1 GRRTGWRLSPT
12 AGGWTRTGGASGSG
26 GSTSS
31 WRRTAGC
38 WWWCSGIWLAAA
50 GICRGC
56 MTEYV
61 ELHAH
66 SYFSLLDGASS
77 PEALVARTAA
87 LEMPALALTDHDAV
101 YGAVRFEQAAR
112 AQGIRPI
119 LGAELSLSD
128 GTHLTLLV
136 ENATGWHTLC
146 RLISLARHHAPKGEA
161 SLPVEALAAYTEG
174 LLALSG
180 CRQGAVAKAL
190 QRGDERGAQAAAG
203 RLREWFGR

>member
-1 GRRTGWRLSPT
+1 
-12 AGGWTRTGGASGSG
+12 
-26 GSTSS
+26 

-101 YGAVRFEQAAR
+101 YGAVRFAQAAR
-112 AQGIRPI
+112 AQRTRPI
-119 LGAELSLSD
+119 PGAELTRSD

-136 ENATGWHTLC
+136 ETATGWRNLC
-146 RLISLARHHAPKGEA
+146 WLISRAQGSAPKGEA
-161 SLPVEALAAYTEG
+161 VLPIEALADHTKG

-180 CRQGAVAKAL
+180 CREG
-190 QRGDERGAQAAAG
+190 
-203 RLREWFGR
+203 